1 MPPLRVRRLCVAL
14 LIGAL
19 AACAMATP
27 ASAATKPY
35 RVVVAPSS
43 VPGGQQVF
51 TATFTNLTAP
61 QELGSADLT
70 LPTGFTA
77 ISASITGPGMAT
89 LLGNVVQLRD
99 LALQPNDSLN
109 VKVTADVPCTPGTY
123 AWSVIAK
130 QSNDFSGLPGN
141 DFGPLTPDSSLTT
154 SVTGCGVRVVCLEN
168 ANCTATLSND
178 NATFDVTAQSGPQLD
193 GGVLI
198 VNRNVGLDCAGYTEL
213 SKGDFAVDF
222 LPNPGVLGREKVA
235 TLTIDK
241 KTMNELP
248 SNGAALLN
256 MCFGAPFTFSV
267 KPGTPPLQQPEPGL
281 FVGLLPD
288 CGAFPPPCVSKRNKT
303 RAGQGVIEARAP
315 GGDKDPRYGG

>member
-1 MPPLRVRRLCVAL
+1 MLTPLRRSLGPAL
-14 LIGAL
+14 LIALLATCAL
-19 AACAMATP
+19 AAP

-61 QELGSADLT
+61 QELGSANLT
-70 LPTGFTA
+70 LPAGFIA
-77 ISASITGPGMAT
+77 ISASVTGPAKAT
-89 LLGNVVQLRD
+89 LSGNVVQLRD
-99 LALQPNDSLN
+99 LALQPNASVA
-109 VKVTADVPCTPGTY
+109 VKVTADVPCAADTY
-123 AWSVIAK
+123 TWSVIAK
-130 QSNDFSGLPGN
+130 QSNNFSGPPGN
-141 DFGPLTPDSSLTT
+141 DFGPLTADSSLTT
-154 SVTGCGVRVVCLEN
+154 SVTGCGARVVCLEN
-168 ANCTATLSND
+168 ANCTATVSND
-178 NATFDVTAQSGPQLD
+178 NATFDVTAQSSSQLD
-193 GGVLI
+193 AGVLI
-198 VNRNVGLDCAGYTEL
+198 VNPSVGLDCAGYTEL

-222 LPNPGVLGREKVA
+222 IPNPGNVGREKLA

-256 MCFGAPFTFSV
+256 MCFGAPFKFAV
-267 KPGTPPLQQPEPGL
+267 KPGTAPLQEPQPGF

-288 CGAFPPPCVSKRNKT
+288 CGVPPCVSKRNKT

>member
-1 MPPLRVRRLCVAL
+1 MLLTLRRSLGAVFL
-14 LIGAL
+14 LGLL
-19 AACAMATP
+19 AACVMAAP

-51 TATFTNLTAP
+51 TATFTNLSPP
-61 QELGSADLT
+61 QELGSANLT
-70 LPTGFTA
+70 LPAGFTA
-77 ISASITGPGMAT
+77 ISASMTGPGTAT
-89 LLGNVVQLRD
+89 LSGNVVQLRD
-99 LALQPNDSLN
+99 LALQPNDSLD

-130 QSNDFSGLPGN
+130 QSNRFSGPPGN
-141 DFGPLTPDSSLTT
+141 DFGPLTADSSLTT
-154 SVTGCGVRVVCLEN
+154 TVTGCGVRVVCLEN
-168 ANCTATLSND
+168 VTCTATLSND
-178 NATFDVTAQSGPQLD
+178 NATFDVTAQSSSQLD
-193 GGVLI
+193 AGVLI
-198 VNRNVGLDCAGYTEL
+198 VSRNVGLDCAGYEEL
-213 SKGDFAVDF
+213 SKGDFAVEF
-222 LPNPGVLGREKVA
+222 LPDPGVLGREKLA

-256 MCFGAPFTFSV
+256 MCFGAPFQFAV
-267 KPGTPPLQQPEPGL
+267 KPGTPPLQEPQPGF

-288 CGAFPPPCVSKRNKT
+288 CGVPPCVSKRNKT

-315 GGDKDPRYGG
+315 GGTQDPRYGG